1 LVKVT
6 LKLNIKNKID
16 MAMKTRI
23 LGKEKVKKSPGLL
36 SQKEIIAR
44 INKSTR
50 LSYKYLNLL
59 INRK

>member
-1 LVKVT
+1 
-6 LKLNIKNKID
+6 
-16 MAMKTRI
+16 MAMKIRI
-23 LGKEKVKKSPGLL
+23 LGKEKVKKSPSPL